1 VSNLPPPNLPPP
13 NPPGSPIPPGSP
25 VPSAPPST
33 REAKADAR
41 AAKARAKA
49 LRPWYRKKRWWLT
62 GVVVLVGGLAV
73 ATSGSDDGSTQTAT
87 SSEEDAAAGQS
98 DGGQDVYAVGQS
110 AHTGDFD
117 VLLHTVE
124 DPYVP
129 SNEFERPSEGH
140 RYVAVE
146 VEVSNSSDEAQP
158 MSTLLG
164 AEVMDSASRA
174 WNIALAGLDRPQ
186 LDGTVAAGESR
197 RGWIVFEV
205 AQDSTGLRLRLKGNL
220 TATGSLFALS

>member
-1 VSNLPPPNLPPP
+1 MSSLPPPVP
-13 NPPGSPIPPGSP
+13 P
-25 VPSAPPST
+25 VPSDPSASSSSPAPPDA

-49 LRPWYRKKRWWLT
+49 LRPWYRKKRWWALGAVVAVIGLT
-62 GVVVLVGGLAV
+62 V
-73 ATSGSDDGSTQTAT
+73 ATSGSDDGGSSTAAT
-87 SSEEDAAAGQS
+87 SSEDDAAGGQS
-98 DGGQDVYAVGQS
+98 PGGQEVYGLGQT

-117 VLLHTVE
+117 VTLHTVE

-129 SNEFERPSEGH
+129 TNQFERPADGQ

-146 VEVSNSSDEAQP
+146 VEVKNTGDESRP

-164 AEVMDSASRA
+164 AEVTDSLSRG
-174 WNIALAGLDRPQ
+174 WDIALAGFDRPQ

-205 AQDSTGLRLRLKGNL
+205 AQDSSALRLRLKGNL